1 MIIEKIKAAIRDIPD
16 FPKPGILFKDITP
29 ILLDPQLCRE
39 IADEFASRLVGQ
51 KIDAVVG
58 VESRGFWFGVMLAEK
73 LNVPFIPVR
82 KAGKLPYKTISFEYN
97 LEYGSAKVEM
107 HVDVVKKGWN
117 VLIHDDLLATGGT
130 ASAAAHLVQSQAATV
145 AGFLF
150 LAELDF
156 LNGKELLKKFVAEDQ
171 IVSLINY

>member
-39 IADEFASRLVGQ
+39 IADEFASRLIGQ